1 MGIGLTV
8 VRKLAEMHGGSVSV
22 ASGGS
27 GQGSEFTVR
36 LPLSDAVEQPE
47 VAEQQQL
54 ATGSLKIL
62 VVDDNV
68 DMARS
73 IATLLKSLG
82 HKIVLAHDGP
92 SALEHARSQGPDVIL
107 LDIGLPG
114 MNGYEVA
121 RRVRAMPGGHVIR
134 LVALTGYGQAE
145 DRRRALDAGFD
156 DHLVKPVE
164 PERLQQ
170 VLAMA
175 AP

>member
-1 MGIGLTV
+1 MLS
-8 VRKLAEMHGGSVSV
+8 MHTRIHV
-22 ASGGS
+22 
-27 GQGSEFTVR
+27 
-36 LPLSDAVEQPE
+36 PLEETEIFLQP
-47 VAEQQQL
+47 
-54 ATGSLKIL
+54 
-62 VVDDNV
+62 DD
-68 DMARS
+68 
-73 IATLLKSLG
+73 
-82 HKIVLAHDGP
+82 
-92 SALEHARSQGPDVIL
+92 
-107 LDIGLPG
+107 
-114 MNGYEVA
+114 EVA